1 VPDVRCPATL
11 ASRSAIRL
19 HFFAA
24 AARLSARNAFRSAF
38 LGGVPYSDATER
50 NDTLLVLAH
59 GFSPMNSAAVTPD
72 AGTLASFP
80 IRRNKARGKGT
91 REVAR
96 RDTLCTLVTLLTKT
110 P

>member
-1 VPDVRCPATL
+1 MPDVRCPATL

-19 HFFAA
+19 RFFAA

-38 LGGVPYSDATER
+38 LGRVPYTDATER
-50 NDTLLVLAH
+50 NDTLLVLED

-72 AGTLASFP
+72 ADTLALLP
-80 IRRNKARGKGT
+80 IRRNMARGKGT
-91 REVAR
+91 REEAG
-96 RDTLCTLVTLLTKT
+96 RDTVCTWVTLLTKT